1 MLSLEVESGKLQ
13 GESEGELAKT
23 HIKRRF
29 NLFFPVIYHSESED
43 DEYPSTAAS
52 LPFFAY
58 SFVEL
63 FLLLLSIV

>member
-43 DEYPSTAAS
+43 DDEYPSTAAS
-52 LPFFAY
+52 LSFFA
-58 SFVEL
+58 
-63 FLLLLSIV
+63 